1 MLVKNKKGVWL
12 LVISAAK
19 QIDWKLV
26 KKVVGKVELVPLE
39 EVPSLTGCISGAVP
53 PFGSQLGE
61 GGISTFM
68 DQSLQDQG
76 DVICFNAVSIHLR
89 IHDVGFAYTF
99 NQNELCRL
107 YSYRKANHCSI
118 FKMMCLLKQKPNYG
132 FSPT

>member
-1 MLVKNKKGVWL
+1 MLVKNKKGTWL

-61 GGISTFM
+61 NGFPTFM
-68 DQSLQDQG
+68 DQSLLDQG
-76 DVICFNAVSIHLR
+76 EIICFNAVLLLYHFFNCL
-89 IHDVGFAYTF
+89 GFKNQF
-99 NQNELCRL
+99 FQNEVL
-107 YSYRKANHCSI
+107 
-118 FKMMCLLKQKPNYG
+118 
-132 FSPT
+132 